1 MSNSTSLTQFEIVG
15 TRTSFGNYFDEQF
28 VPFFMA
34 KNPSMTREKLI
45 EQLSLRHIEP
55 YLSRAKK
62 IGLMHNE
69 DDIILETGEI
79 EYLEEL
85 FGSRAKIFPTG
96 GHCGNMGHKDAVDFM
111 VKFFAGQEG

>member
-1 MSNSTSLTQFEIVG
+1 
-15 TRTSFGNYFDEQF
+15 
-28 VPFFMA
+28 
-34 KNPSMTREKLI
+34 MTREKMI
-45 EQLSLRHIEP
+45 ELLSLLHIEP

-69 DDIILETGEI
+69 DDIILRPGEI
-79 EYLEEL
+79 EYLEGL

-96 GHCGNMGHKDAVDFM
+96 GHCGNMNHQDAVDFM